1 MMTTT
6 VGASLQFAHSLFTR
20 GTDLFRAEEIRA
32 VSRLDVSVPP
42 VPFTEQELTRAR
54 ELDQMLIYQP
64 PAAITGRR
72 IHELTGNKTSD
83 DKPFL
88 TDWYGR
94 NEEFFTNDSIRNEWR
109 LVSRAPIPGSR
120 NQNYLEQTATLC
132 EYLVQVFG
140 TDMPKVAREAIAE
153 FQSHKE
159 ELVKLLD
166 KDWKEAAKQLVAL
179 KVNQMFR
186 ETPAEAFWSLALY
199 EGINHERLLPPGS
212 WTWTN
217 KLSSDGRVVDVGSF
231 VEDGVGVDND
241 NPRNRDD
248 NLGVRFSRSGNL
260 EL

>member
-1 MMTTT
+1 MMTTI
-6 VGASLQFAHSLFTR
+6 GAELSSARTLFTR
-20 GTDLFRAEEIRA
+20 GTDLFGAEEIKA
-32 VSRLDVSVPP
+32 VFGLDVTPP
-42 VPFTEQELTRAR
+42 PIPFSEEELTLAR
-54 ELDQMLIYQP
+54 KRSEMLVYQP
-64 PAAITGRR
+64 VSITMKQ
-72 IHELTGNKTSD
+72 IHEMRANKTSD
-83 DKPFL
+83 GKLLFYN
-88 TDWYGR
+88 TDWYQ
-94 NEEFFTNDSIRNEWR
+94 NEAFFTSDSIRNEWR

-217 KLSSDGRVVDVGSF
+217 KLSSGGYVVAVGNF
-231 VEDGVGVDND
+231 DEGGVNVDND
-241 NPRNRDD
+241 NPRSRNGP
-248 NLGVRFSRSGNL
+248 LGVRFSRSVL
-260 EL
+260 DS

>member
-64 PAAITGRR
+64 PAITGRR
-72 IHELTGNKTSD
+72 IHELTENKTSD
-83 DKPFL
+83 RKRFL
-88 TDWYGR
+88 YDTGWYQ
-94 NEEFFTNDSIRNEWR
+94 NEAFFTSDSIRNEWR

-217 KLSSDGRVVDVGSF
+217 KLSSVGGVVDVGNF
-231 VEDGVGVDND
+231 DEDGVFVADG
-241 NPRNRDD
+241 NPGYRSD
-248 NLGVRFSRSGNL
+248 NLGV
-260 EL
+260 